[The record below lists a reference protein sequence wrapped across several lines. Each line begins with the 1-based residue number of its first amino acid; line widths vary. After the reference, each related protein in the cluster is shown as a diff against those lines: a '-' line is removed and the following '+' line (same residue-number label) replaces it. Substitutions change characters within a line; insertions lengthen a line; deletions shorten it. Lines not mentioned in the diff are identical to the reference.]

1 MENVPNAKRIVT
13 VQMMPQIASIDALG
27 NKELNANWDIEPKLS
42 IKQDCSSGQK
52 PKSDQDNMHL
62 KSSIK
67 EPTSHITILGG
78 KNTSSHGSE
87 DHRQPQSSLP
97 DMKTSEK
104 CARSNEDENKDCDA
118 LSNSETLTVLCAKNL
133 TSDPSTVA
141 CKVDKEKN
149 GNSKT
154 KALEKESKAQ
164 SRASAVGESNAV
176 KETVHNEKPSQAS
189 QQNPSKSDTSLQKNL
204 SPNTD
209 VTNKNTLVVSESKES
224 SLTTSVTH
232 ASIISSQSKQL
243 HMGTNMNALKTIHHS
258 GATNTTNDQTSH
270 PEHNDKKPPQ
280 ELQHV
285 PVKQD
290 SSSIECMAKDLK
302 PTGISQEASSRQPSA
317 SPSNNAADTSSHQ
330 MKVMDEEVQTQVAV
344 PEEQKRVHCKLY
356 REASTMTST
365 VEFGN
370 QAKTQC
376 QDVEVQ
382 AVAAVCS
389 QSTAT
394 SPSLLSLQPRQ
405 RQVSLI
411 PEEAESLAVVIEV
424 DATDSPSRVISEIC
438 LTAPSVVSST
448 NEKSPR
454 SGTVMVHVGADL
466 QPESK
471 LGAKPNEPGDSQH
484 NAQRGFS
491 PLQPVY
497 QINIETGNQNKSK
510 ETSQVTP
517 AVSASGPHTASITQD
532 PITTSGQAKLPASKL
547 TLSQSDLSS
556 QTNVPSTKPPSNITM
571 DTPPTSSSTP
581 QGKKAGASKP
591 EPEKKKEE
599 DEAAKQ
605 KKSVNDVVWDEQG
618 MTWEVYGASVDP
630 ESLGFAI
637 QSHLQCKI
645 KEHEKLIIAKTSLRK
660 SLSSS
665 PGKKKKRR
673 HVNINFRTMFQNIRR
688 PNCCTRPSAQE

>member
-1 MENVPNAKRIVT
+1 MEKVPNAKRIVT
-13 VQMMPQIASIDALG
+13 VQMMPQTASIDALG

-52 PKSDQDNMHL
+52 PKSDQDNMNL
-62 KSSIK
+62 KSSVK
-67 EPTSHITILGG
+67 DSTSHITVLGE
-78 KNTSSHGSE
+78 KNTSSHGGE

-97 DMKTSEK
+97 DMKTSEM
-104 CARSNEDENKDCDA
+104 CARSNKDKNKDCDA
-118 LSNSETLTVLCAKNL
+118 LSNSVLCAKNL
-133 TSDPSTVA
+133 TPDPSTVA
-141 CKVDKEKN
+141 CKVDREKN

-154 KALEKESKAQ
+154 KALEEESKVL
-164 SRASAVGESNAV
+164 SRASVVGESNAV

-189 QQNPSKSDTSLQKNL
+189 QQNSSKSDTSLQKNL

-224 SLTTSVTH
+224 SLTTSVSH
-232 ASIISSQSKQL
+232 ASIICGTQSKQL
-243 HMGTNMNALKTIHHS
+243 HMVTNINSLKTKHQS
-258 GATNTTNDQTSH
+258 GATNTTNYQTSH
-270 PEHNDKKPPQ
+270 PEQNDKEPPQ

-285 PVKQD
+285 AVKQD

-302 PTGISQEASSRQPSA
+302 PTKISREASSRQPSA

-330 MKVMDEEVQTQVAV
+330 MKMMNEEVQRQGAV
-344 PEEQKRVHCKLY
+344 PEDQKQVHCKLY

-370 QAKTQC
+370 QANTQC

-382 AVAAVCS
+382 AVVAVCS

-394 SPSLLSLQPRQ
+394 SPSLLSLQPHHTQ
-405 RQVSLI
+405 ISLL

-424 DATDSPSRVISEIC
+424 DATDSSSRVISEIC
-438 LTAPSVVSST
+438 STTPSVVSST

-484 NAQRGFS
+484 KAQRGFS

-497 QINIETGNQNKSK
+497 QINIETCNQNKSK
-510 ETSQVTP
+510 ETSEVTP
-517 AVSASGPHTASITQD
+517 AVSASGPHTVSITQD
-532 PITTSGQAKLPASKL
+532 PITTSAQVKPPASKL
-547 TLSQSDLSS
+547 TFSQSDLSY
-556 QTNVPSTKPPSNITM
+556 QTNVKLTKPPSNITM
-571 DTPPTSSSTP
+571 HTPPTSSSTP

-591 EPEKKKEE
+591 EPAKVKEE
-599 DEAAKQ
+599 DKGAKQ
-605 KKSVNDVVWDEQG
+605 KKDSVHDVVWDEQG

-660 SLSSS
+660 SSSSS

-673 HVNINFRTMFQNIRR
+673 QVNVNFRTMFQNIRR
-688 PNCCTRPSAQE
+688 PNCCTRPSVQE

>member
-1 MENVPNAKRIVT
+1 MENVPNAKRTVT
-13 VQMMPQIASIDALG
+13 VQMMPQIDSIDALG

-52 PKSDQDNMHL
+52 PKSDRDNMHL
-62 KSSIK
+62 KSSVK
-67 EPTSHITILGG
+67 ETTSHITVLGG
-78 KNTSSHGSE
+78 TNTSSHGSE

-104 CARSNEDENKDCDA
+104 CATSNEDKNKDCDS
-118 LSNSETLTVLCAKNL
+118 LSNSETLTVCAKSL
-133 TSDPSTVA
+133 TSGPSTLT
-141 CKVDKEKN
+141 CNVDKEKN
-149 GNSKT
+149 GNSTT

-164 SRASAVGESNAV
+164 SRASAGGEYNAV
-176 KETVHNEKPSQAS
+176 KEPSQTS
-189 QQNPSKSDTSLQKNL
+189 QQNPSDTSLQKNL
-204 SPNTD
+204 SPNTE
-209 VTNKNTLVVSESKES
+209 VTNKNASQDS

-232 ASIISSQSKQL
+232 ASITSGTQTSNIKASK
-243 HMGTNMNALKTIHHS
+243 TKHHS
-258 GATNTTNDQTSH
+258 EATNTTNDQTSH
-270 PEHNDKKPPQ
+270 PEHNNKKPPQ
-280 ELQHV
+280 EPQHA

-290 SSSIECMAKDLK
+290 SGRIECMAKDLK
-302 PTGISQEASSRQPSA
+302 PTGVSQEAASGQPLA
-317 SPSNNAADTSSHQ
+317 SPSSNAADTPSHQ
-330 MKVMDEEVQTQVAV
+330 MKVMDEEVQTQGAV
-344 PEEQKRVHCKLY
+344 PEEQKQVHCKLY

-365 VEFGN
+365 VEFGD
-370 QAKTQC
+370 QATQR

-394 SPSLLSLQPRQ
+394 SPSLLSLQPYQ
-405 RQVSLI
+405 RQVSLHHD
-411 PEEAESLAVVIEV
+411 EAESLALVVEV
-424 DATDSPSRVISEIC
+424 DTTDRPSLVISEMC
-438 LTAPSVVSST
+438 STAPSVVSST
-448 NEKSPR
+448 NERSPQ

-471 LGAKPNEPGDSQH
+471 LGAKPNQHGDFLQ

-497 QINIETGNQNKSK
+497 QINIETCNQNKSK
-510 ETSQVTP
+510 EASQVT
-517 AVSASGPHTASITQD
+517 SAASAHGLHTASVTQD
-532 PITTSGQAKLPASKL
+532 PIATDQDCQNLPAKASASKS
-547 TLSQSDLSS
+547 TELSS
-556 QTNVPSTKPPSNITM
+556 QNNVPSSKPPNITM

-581 QGKKAGASKP
+581 QSKKPGASKP
-591 EPEKKKEE
+591 EPKAKKE

-605 KKSVNDVVWDEQG
+605 KKKSVHDVVWDEQG

-645 KEHEKLIIAKTSLRK
+645 KEHEKLIIARTTLRK
-660 SLSSS
+660 SLSSP

-673 HVNINFRTMFQNIRR
+673 QVNINLRSMFQNIRR
-688 PNCCTRPSAQE
+688 PNCCTRPSVQE

>member
-1 MENVPNAKRIVT
+1 MEKVPNAKRIVT
-13 VQMMPQIASIDALG
+13 VQMIPQTASRDALG

-52 PKSDQDNMHL
+52 PKSDQDNMNL
-62 KSSIK
+62 KSSVK
-67 EPTSHITILGG
+67 ESTSHITVLGE

-87 DHRQPQSSLP
+87 DHRQPQSNLP

-104 CARSNEDENKDCDA
+104 CARSNKDKNKDCDA
-118 LSNSETLTVLCAKNL
+118 LSNSVLCAKNL

-154 KALEKESKAQ
+154 TKSKAQ
-164 SRASAVGESNAV
+164 SKALAVGESNAV

-189 QQNPSKSDTSLQKNL
+189 QQNPSKSDASFQKNL

-209 VTNKNTLVVSESKES
+209 VTNKNTLVVSESNES

-232 ASIISSQSKQL
+232 AYIICDTQSKHL
-243 HMGTNMNALKTIHHS
+243 HMGTNIDALKTKQQS

-270 PEHNDKKPPQ
+270 PGQKDKKPPQ
-280 ELQHV
+280 EVQHV

-290 SSSIECMAKDLK
+290 STSIECMVKDLK
-302 PTGISQEASSRQPSA
+302 PTQISQEASSRQPSA

-330 MKVMDEEVQTQVAV
+330 MKVMDEEVQRQGAV
-344 PEEQKRVHCKLY
+344 PEEQKQFHCKLY

-376 QDVEVQ
+376 QDMGVQ

-389 QSTAT
+389 QSTST
-394 SPSLLSLQPRQ
+394 SPSLLSLQPHQ
-405 RQVSLI
+405 TKISLL
-411 PEEAESLAVVIEV
+411 PDEAESLAVVIEV
-424 DATDSPSRVISEIC
+424 DATDSSSRVISEIC
-438 LTAPSVVSST
+438 SMAPSVVSST

-471 LGAKPNEPGDSQH
+471 LGAKPNEPGDSQ
-484 NAQRGFS
+484 NKAQRGFS

-497 QINIETGNQNKSK
+497 QINIETCNQNKSK

-517 AVSASGPHTASITQD
+517 AVSASGPHTASIMQD
-532 PITTSGQAKLPASKL
+532 PITTSGQAKPPASKL
-547 TLSQSDLSS
+547 TFSQSDLSS

-591 EPEKKKEE
+591 EPAKAKEE
-599 DEAAKQ
+599 EEAAKQ
-605 KKSVNDVVWDEQG
+605 KKDSVHDVVWDEQG

-673 HVNINFRTMFQNIRR
+673 QVNINFRTMFQNIRR
-688 PNCCTRPSAQE
+688 PNCCTRTSVQE

>member
-1 MENVPNAKRIVT
+1 MEKVPNAKRIVT
-13 VQMMPQIASIDALG
+13 VQMIPQTASRDALG

-52 PKSDQDNMHL
+52 PKSDQDNMNL
-62 KSSIK
+62 KSSVK
-67 EPTSHITILGG
+67 ESTSHITVLGE

-87 DHRQPQSSLP
+87 DHRQPQSNLP

-104 CARSNEDENKDCDA
+104 CARSNKDKNKDCDA
-118 LSNSETLTVLCAKNL
+118 LSNSVLCAKNL

-149 GNSKT
+149 GNSETT
-154 KALEKESKAQ
+154 KSKAQ
-164 SRASAVGESNAV
+164 SKALAVGESNAV
-176 KETVHNEKPSQAS
+176 RETVHSEKPSQAS
-189 QQNPSKSDTSLQKNL
+189 QQNPSKSDASFQKNL

-232 ASIISSQSKQL
+232 ASIINDTQSKHL
-243 HMGTNMNALKTIHHS
+243 HMGTNIDVLKTKQQS

-270 PEHNDKKPPQ
+270 PEQNDKKPPQ
-280 ELQHV
+280 ELQTV

-290 SSSIECMAKDLK
+290 STSIECMVKDLK
-302 PTGISQEASSRQPSA
+302 PTRISQEASSRQPSA

-330 MKVMDEEVQTQVAV
+330 MKVMDEEVQRQVAV
-344 PEEQKRVHCKLY
+344 PEEQKQFHCKLY

-376 QDVEVQ
+376 QDMGVQ

-389 QSTAT
+389 QSTST
-394 SPSLLSLQPRQ
+394 SPSLLSLQPHQ
-405 RQVSLI
+405 TKISLL
-411 PEEAESLAVVIEV
+411 PDEAESLAVVIEV
-424 DATDSPSRVISEIC
+424 DATDSSSRVISEIC
-438 LTAPSVVSST
+438 STAPSVVSST
-448 NEKSPR
+448 NEKSSR

-484 NAQRGFS
+484 KAQRGFS
-491 PLQPVY
+491 PHQPVY
-497 QINIETGNQNKSK
+497 QINIETCNQNKSK

-517 AVSASGPHTASITQD
+517 AVSASGPNTESIMQD
-532 PITTSGQAKLPASKL
+532 PITTSGQAKPPASKL
-547 TLSQSDLSS
+547 TFSQSDLSS
-556 QTNVPSTKPPSNITM
+556 QTNVPSTKPASNITM

-591 EPEKKKEE
+591 EPGKAKEE

-605 KKSVNDVVWDEQG
+605 KKDSVHDVVWDEQG

-660 SLSSS
+660 SLSTS

-673 HVNINFRTMFQNIRR
+673 QVNINFRTMFQNIRR
-688 PNCCTRPSAQE
+688 PNCCTRPSVQE